1 MLRLLFLSS
10 ISATLLASAG
20 CSDDACGP
28 GSAPDNGLVAGD
40 VDNKLTFGGLTSS
53 ANNDC
58 PDQSAPAGVVSLTVS
73 GTQTDGTGFITLCIP
88 RPDQLAAGVTL
99 GATGLR
105 IIDLMGQANGCD
117 YKIESTRPVTGTAK
131 ATGVCD
137 NGASGGYALTIDGHI
152 SLTKTC
158 ATSSETLA
166 VNLSGTVAVN

>member
-10 ISATLLASAG
+10 ISATLLSSTG

-40 VDNKLTFGGLTSS
+40 VDNKLTFGGLTSG

-58 PDQSAPAGVVSLTVS
+58 PDPAPPPGVISLSISGSQSDGVGL
-73 GTQTDGTGFITLCIP
+73 ITLCVP
-88 RPDQLAAGVTL
+88 RPDQLSAGLPL
-99 GATGLR
+99 GTGVK
-105 IIDLMGQANGCD
+105 IIDLRGEANGCM
-117 YKIESTRPVTGTAK
+117 YSIEKTRPVTGTVK
-131 ATGVCD
+131 ATGICD

-166 VNLSGTVAVN
+166 VNLVGTVAVN

>member
-10 ISATLLASAG
+10 ISLALLSG
-20 CSDDACGP
+20 CSDDSCGP

-40 VDNKLTFGGLTSS
+40 VANKLTFGGLTSS

-58 PDQSAPAGVVSLTVS
+58 PDPSAPSGVVSLTVS

-88 RPDQLAAGVTL
+88 RPDQLTAGTTL
-99 GATGLR
+99 GSSGVR

-117 YKIESTRPVTGTAK
+117 YKIETTRPVSGSAK

-137 NGASGGYALTIDGHI
+137 NGQSGGYALTLDGHI

>member
-10 ISATLLASAG
+10 ISATLLSTG

-40 VDNKLTFGGLTSS
+40 VDNKLTFGGLASS

-58 PDQSAPAGVVSLTVS
+58 PDPSAPSGVVSLTVS
-73 GTQTDGTGFITLCIP
+73 GTQTDGTGFITLCIS
-88 RPDQLAAGVTL
+88 RPDQLSAGVAL
-99 GATGLR
+99 GAAGLR

-166 VNLSGTVAVN
+166 VNLVGTVAVN